1 MSISKES
8 IELWVKCKSFP
19 QLEVSNQGRV
29 RVFKSLKSSNIGR
42 ILKQRDDKDGY
53 KSVAINRTTARV
65 HRLVAEAFIPN
76 PNSNEV
82 VHHKDNVKHNNDAS
96 NLEWTT
102 ISYNT
107 KHAHFVNVL
116 RSPKAKYVK
125 ASIDGIVFSYYESC
139 SQCAEYFG
147 VGRDLIESCVTNKT
161 LFKGLVVLEDVT
173 DIPEGSV
180 TNKKLTNKLI
190 ARRINPHKIYYR
202 DGFEFVVESLTE
214 FATHI
219 NKSKSTAQNILFHGA
234 SREKYGIDRIEK
246 ISQEEYYRTHLN
258 W

>member
-1 MSISKES
+1 MITRES
-8 IELWVKCKSFP
+8 IELWLPCKSFP
-19 QLEVSNQGRV
+19 NLEVSNQGRV

-53 KSVAINRTTARV
+53 KRVAINKTTARV

-107 KHAHFVNVL
+107 KYAYFVNAL
-116 RSPKAKYVK
+116 RSPLAKYIRV
-125 ASIDGIVFSYYESC
+125 SIDGNIFSYYDSC
-139 SQCAEYFG
+139 SQCAKCFDLN
-147 VGRDLIESCVTNKT
+147 RDTIEKCVSRKEL
-161 LFKGLVVLEDVT
+161 LFDFITIEHVES
-173 DIPEGSV
+173 IPIGSE
-180 TNKKLTNKLI
+180 TSRTLTNKSI
-190 ARRINPHKIYYR
+190 ARKIRPYWVSFSNKR
-202 DGFEFVVESLTE
+202 VAVESPLE
-214 FATHI
+214 LA
-219 NKSKSTAQNILFHGA
+219 KLLERGRSTAYRILNKGEGWQEHNIQH
-234 SREKYGIDRIEK
+234 IEPMSK
-246 ISQEEYYRTHLN
+246 EEYYRLYIN